1 LLEYEKSCA
10 YAQLFFL
17 YCGQQQG
24 VSMSEIDDMLCDEG
38 EGYTRCVICGEHI
51 TTDDGADEDTTICLE
66 CYEADDYEEDEEFS
80 L

>member
-1 LLEYEKSCA
+1 MLHDEKELCLCTA
-10 YAQLFFL
+10 LFFIL
-17 YCGQQQG
+17 WATTG

-38 EGYTRCVICGEHI
+38 EGYVRCVICGEHI

-66 CYEADDYEEDEEFS
+66 CYEADDYDEGEEFS

>member
-1 LLEYEKSCA
+1 
-10 YAQLFFL
+10 
-17 YCGQQQG
+17 
-24 VSMSEIDDMLCDEG
+24 MSEIDDMLCDEG